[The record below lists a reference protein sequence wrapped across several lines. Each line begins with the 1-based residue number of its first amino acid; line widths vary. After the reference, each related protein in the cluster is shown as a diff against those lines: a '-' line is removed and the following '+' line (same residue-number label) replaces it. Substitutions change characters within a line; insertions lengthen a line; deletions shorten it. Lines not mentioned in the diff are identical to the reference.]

1 MKVGEVAASAP
12 AHKDMPHR
20 NRGLAPLAATLATV
34 VTLSTGAAAW
44 ANQNTQLSGA
54 GVITIKS
61 PEANVTVL
69 VGNPGEVRIVG
80 DDSVIVT
87 HFAVSADADG
97 HIVLPGLNPRP
108 AAGASPNGSAN
119 AGNATV
125 VTGRPGLGQRSF
137 TIPGLQDGSDG
148 INIVNPGTTEV
159 TVYVPPQV
167 AALFVGGGRG
177 DVSVSDTR
185 GGYVIVTG
193 RGAIN
198 LQNVAGRGLVRSGMG
213 PITLNGVGGAIGVET
228 LHGVVTA
235 REMAVSRAD
244 VITQTGNVDWQ
255 FSSLGRGGYRFNSRR
270 GDIRVGLAPDAA
282 ANVDAQSESGDV
294 FNTFGRPDSDIHF
307 LNRHALSMALNGGG
321 PEINVSSAFGRV
333 TISPHR
339 PFR

>member
-1 MKVGEVAASAP
+1 
-12 AHKDMPHR
+12 MPHR
-20 NRGLAPLAATLATV
+20 NRGLAPLAATIAAV

-44 ANQNTQLSGA
+44 ADQTTPLSGA
-54 GVITIKS
+54 GLVAIKS
-61 PEANVTVL
+61 PQANVTVL

-80 DDSVIVT
+80 DDSVTVT
-87 HFAVSADADG
+87 HFAVSANADG
-97 HIVLPGLNPRP
+97 HIVLPGLNQRP
-108 AAGASPNGSAN
+108 ASAAN
-119 AGNATV
+119 ANGNANPGNSGNATV
-125 VTGRPGLGQRSF
+125 NPGRPGLGQRSF

-213 PITLNGVGGAIGVET
+213 PITLNGIGGAIGVET
-228 LHGVVTA
+228 LRGLVTA
-235 REMAVSRAD
+235 REMAVGRAD
-244 VITQTGNVDWQ
+244 VFTQTGNVDWQ

-282 ANVDAQSESGDV
+282 ANVDAQSDSGDV

-321 PEINVSSAFGRV
+321 PEINVSSGFGRV

-339 PFR
+339 PLR

>member
-1 MKVGEVAASAP
+1 VKVGEVAEGAP
-12 AHKDMPHR
+12 ATTDMPFKH
-20 NRGLAPLAATLATV
+20 RGLAPLAAIIAAV

-44 ANQNTQLSGA
+44 ADQTTPLSGA
-54 GVITIKS
+54 GLVAIKS
-61 PEANVTVL
+61 PQANVTVL

-80 DDSVIVT
+80 DDSVTVT
-87 HFAVSADADG
+87 HFAVSANADG
-97 HIVLPGLNPRP
+97 HIVLPGLTQPQ
-108 AAGASPNGSAN
+108 AGGAN
-119 AGNATV
+119 ANAAANANV
-125 VTGRPGLGQRSF
+125 VRGRPGLGQRSF
-137 TIPGLQDGSDG
+137 DIPGLQDGSDG

-177 DVSVSDTR
+177 DVSVSDTH

-213 PITLNGVGGAIGVET
+213 PITLNGIGGAIGVET
-228 LHGVVTA
+228 LHGLVTA
-235 REMAVSRAD
+235 REMAVGRAD
-244 VITQTGNVDWQ
+244 VFTQTGNVDWQ

-282 ANVDAQSESGDV
+282 ANVDAQSETGDV

-321 PEINVSSAFGRV
+321 PEINVSSGFGRV

-339 PFR
+339 PLR